1 LKYKVN
7 FSKTTRVEIMEPKV
21 NPTARLTG
29 TAILAALV
37 LVFDYTLKYSGLKI
51 PFPWFPDLKF
61 DFTGVPIALSLLMY
75 GLPSAT
81 TTSMVAGLGILA
93 RSGNLIS
100 ASMKT
105 AAELSTVVGFWLGL
119 YLAGVSGVEGIKRM
133 IAAYSGGILCRV
145 VVMSVANIIV
155 LPNFWGVPIEVAYGL
170 MPLIAGFNVAQG
182 LISLGLGSYL
192 FDAVKKRL
200 PH

>member
-1 LKYKVN
+1 
-7 FSKTTRVEIMEPKV
+7 MEPKV

-37 LVFDYTLKYSGLKI
+37 LVFDYTLRYSGLKI

-81 TTSMVAGLGILA
+81 MTSMVAGLGIFA

-100 ASMKT
+100 ASMKMM
-105 AAELSTVVGFWLGL
+105 AELSTVTGFWVGLVLSERSRLGARNS
-119 YLAGVSGVEGIKRM
+119 LAAATVLGVLARVLAMS
-133 IAAYSGGILCRV
+133 AANL
-145 VVMSVANIIV
+145 VVM
-155 LPNFWGVPIEVAYGL
+155 PNFWGVPLEVAYGL
-170 MPLIAGFNVAQG
+170 LPLLAGFNVVQG
-182 LISLGLGSYL
+182 LISLGFGYFLNE
-192 FDAVKKRL
+192 AVKRRL
-200 PH
+200 PG

>member
-1 LKYKVN
+1 M
-7 FSKTTRVEIMEPKV
+7 TTRVETMEPKV

-29 TAILAALV
+29 TAILVALV

-81 TTSMVAGLGILA
+81 TTSLVAGLGIFA

-100 ASMKT
+100 ALMKT

-119 YLAGVSGVEGIKRM
+119 YLARVSNVEGFKSK
-133 IAAYSGGILCRV
+133 IAAYSGGLLCRV
-145 VVMSVANIIV
+145 VVMSVANIVV
-155 LPNFWGVPIEVAYGL
+155 LPNFWGVPLEVAYGL

-182 LISLGLGSYL
+182 LISLGLGGYL
-192 FDAVKKRL
+192 YDAVEKRL

>member
-1 LKYKVN
+1 M
-7 FSKTTRVEIMEPKV
+7 TTGVETMEPEV

-61 DFTGVPIALSLLMY
+61 DFTGVPIVLSLLMY

-81 TTSMVAGLGILA
+81 TTSLVAGLGIFV

-100 ASMKT
+100 GIMKT

-119 YLAGVSGVEGIKRM
+119 YLAGVSGLEGFKSRV
-133 IAAYSGGILCRV
+133 AAYCGGLLCRV
-145 VVMSVANIIV
+145 AAMSVANIIV
-155 LPNFWGVPIEVAYGL
+155 LPNIWGVPLEVAYGL

-182 LISLGLGSYL
+182 LISLGFGYFLHE
-192 FDAVKKRL
+192 AVKRRL
-200 PH
+200 PG

>member
-1 LKYKVN
+1 
-7 FSKTTRVEIMEPKV
+7 MEPKV

-81 TTSMVAGLGILA
+81 TTSLVAGLGILA

-100 ASMKT
+100 ALMKT

-119 YLAGVSGVEGIKRM
+119 YLARVSSVEGFRSR
-133 IAAYSGGILCRV
+133 IAAYSGGLLCRV
-145 VVMSVANIIV
+145 VVMSVSNIIV
-155 LPNFWGVPIEVAYGL
+155 LPNFWGVPLEVAYGL

-192 FDAVKKRL
+192 FDAVEKRL

>member
-1 LKYKVN
+1 
-7 FSKTTRVEIMEPKV
+7 MEPKI

-51 PFPWFPDLKF
+51 PFPWLPDLKF

-81 TTSMVAGLGILA
+81 TTSLVAGLGIFA

-100 ASMKT
+100 ALMKT
-105 AAELSTVVGFWLGL
+105 GAELSTVVGFWLGL
-119 YLAGVSGVEGIKRM
+119 YFAGVSGVEGYKSRV
-133 IAAYSGGILCRV
+133 AAYCGGLLCRV
-145 VVMSVANIIV
+145 IAMSVANIIV
-155 LPNFWGVPIEVAYGL
+155 LPNFWGVPLEVAYGL
-170 MPLIAGFNVAQG
+170 MPLIAGFNFAQG

-192 FDAVKKRL
+192 FDAVEKRL
-200 PH
+200 PR

>member
-1 LKYKVN
+1 
-7 FSKTTRVEIMEPKV
+7 MEPKI

-37 LVFDYTLKYSGLKI
+37 LLFDYALKYSGLKI

-61 DFTGVPIALSLLMY
+61 DFTGVPIVLSLLMY

-81 TTSMVAGLGILA
+81 MTSLVAGLGIFA

-100 ASMKT
+100 ALMKT
-105 AAELSTVVGFWLGL
+105 AAELSTVVGFRLGL
-119 YLAGVSGVEGIKRM
+119 CLAGVFGVEGGKSKIM
-133 IAAYSGGILCRV
+133 EYSGGVLCRV

-155 LPNFWGVPIEVAYGL
+155 LPNFWGVPLEVAYGL

-192 FDAVKKRL
+192 FDAVEKRL

>member
-1 LKYKVN
+1 M
-7 FSKTTRVEIMEPKV
+7 TIRVTIMEPKV

-100 ASMKT
+100 ALMKT

-119 YLAGVSGVEGIKRM
+119 YLAGVSGVEGSKSK
-133 IAAYSGGILCRV
+133 IAAYSGGLLCRV

-155 LPNFWGVPIEVAYGL
+155 LPNFWGVPLEVAYGL
-170 MPLIAGFNVAQG
+170 TPLIAGFNVAQG

-192 FDAVKKRL
+192 FDAVEKRL

>member
-1 LKYKVN
+1 M
-7 FSKTTRVEIMEPKV
+7 TTRVEIMEPKV

-100 ASMKT
+100 ALMKT
-105 AAELSTVVGFWLGL
+105 AAELSTVVGFWLGH

-133 IAAYSGGILCRV
+133 IAAYSGGLLCRV

-155 LPNFWGVPIEVAYGL
+155 LPNFWGVPLEVAYGL

-192 FDAVKKRL
+192 FDAVEKRL